1 MRRPLSLSTGLL
13 RLVCALAVVWTA
25 WAVAPSLADDA
36 SLPARISNLKL
47 RLDGSQV
54 LVSFKLENAFDETLR
69 KRIDSGIPTGFDY
82 SFQLERDRKTWF
94 DTDVDRGRLRV
105 DAMYNAVTREYL
117 INIRRDGDLIESKVV
132 RDPDAL
138 RKALTE
144 FDSLPVFK
152 VEGKATEQRLRVRLR
167 AELGTQQIF
176 FFIPKKLT
184 TSWVETRRF
193 QISSED

>member
-1 MRRPLSLSTGLL
+1 MFVLA
-13 RLVCALAVVWTA
+13 ALWTT
-25 WAVAPSLADDA
+25 WPFSPCLAEDDK
-36 SLPARISNLKL
+36 LPARISNVKL
-47 RLDGSQV
+47 RLDGAQV

-69 KRIDSGIPTGFDY
+69 KRIDSGLPTGFDY
-82 SFQLERDRKTWF
+82 NFQLVRNRKTWF

-117 INIRRDGDLIESKVV
+117 INIRLDGDLIESKVV

-138 RKALTE
+138 REALTE
-144 FDSLPVFK
+144 FNDFPVFK

-184 TSWVETRRF
+184 TSWIETRRF
-193 QISSED
+193 QISTED

>member
-1 MRRPLSLSTGLL
+1 MKSRISSLMCLLALCLATWIPGERVAASEGTPARVSDL
-13 RLVCALAVVWTA
+13 RL
-25 WAVAPSLADDA
+25 
-36 SLPARISNLKL
+36 RIEE
-47 RLDGSQV
+47 SQV
-54 LVSFKLENAFDETLR
+54 FVSFKLLHAFDETLR

-82 SFQLERDRKTWF
+82 NFQLVRDRKTWF

-117 INIRRDGDLIESKVV
+117 INYRQNGDLIESKVV
-132 RDPDAL
+132 REPSAL
-138 RKALTE
+138 KAALTE
-144 FDSLPVFK
+144 FEDFPLFT
-152 VEGKATEQRLRVRLR
+152 VEGKATRQRLRVRLR

-193 QISSED
+193 QMSSAED

>member
-1 MRRPLSLSTGLL
+1 MRYLSIRAGLL
-13 RLVCALAVVWTA
+13 GLACVLAAFWTT
-25 WAVAPSLADDA
+25 WPVEPCLAEDA
-36 SLPARISNLKL
+36 KLPARISNLKL
-47 RLDGSQV
+47 RLDGAQV

-82 SFQLERDRKTWF
+82 SFQLVRDRKTWF

-132 RDPDAL
+132 RDPDEL

-144 FDSLPVFK
+144 FDAFPAFK
-152 VEGKATEQRLRVRLR
+152 VEGKATSQRLSVRLR

-184 TSWVETRRF
+184 TSWIETRRF
-193 QISSED
+193 QISTED